1 MLHTKSDHFLDKS
14 KRSYDNG
21 DNSLKIYVFIKYIGE
36 GITHSSILQLGY
48 ISNIDQQGPSMIAV
62 KPEDELST
70 DLMKALRYDRKSSGK
85 MKYTDFNGEG
95 KFNLNNEFS
104 WLARFTKIRGCTT
117 LVVHERSQISKC
129 ILALSPKKAGSA
141 SALVSG

>member
-14 KRSYDNG
+14 KRSYDSG

-48 ISNIDQQGPSMIAV
+48 ISNIDQEGPSMIAV
-62 KPEDELST
+62 KPDDELST

-85 MKYTDFNGEG
+85 TKYTDFNGAG
-95 KFNLNNEFS
+95 NFSLNIYFS
-104 WLARFTKIRGCTT
+104 WLARSTKIRGCAS
-117 LVVHERSQISKC
+117 LINHDKSQI
-129 ILALSPKKAGSA
+129 L
-141 SALVSG
+141 